1 MTCPYIEKTLKTTHT
16 HTHTHT
22 HANLELI
29 NKFSKVEG
37 HKINVQKSVCT
48 LYKVLFLYTNIQLSE
63 MTI

>member
-29 NKFSKVEG
+29 NKFSKVAE
-37 HKINVQKSVCT
+37 
-48 LYKVLFLYTNIQLSE
+48 YKVNIQKLVSFPFSF
-63 MTI
+63 